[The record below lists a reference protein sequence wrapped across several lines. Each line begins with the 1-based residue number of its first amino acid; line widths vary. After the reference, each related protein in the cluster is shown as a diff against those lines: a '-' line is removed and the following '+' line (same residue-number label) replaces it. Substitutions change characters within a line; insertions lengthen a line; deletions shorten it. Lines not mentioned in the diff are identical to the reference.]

1 MFSTQSYP
9 ILNIQDVSFQY
20 TSKSSF
26 IIQNLSLQLYAGQSI
41 AIIGRSGAGKS
52 TLMHLIY
59 GHLMSFTGVI
69 EIFGSNIKHIQQHLI
84 RRRIGM
90 ITQFDTLLYNFS
102 IIENVAMP
110 LIIQGMHSSDANISA
125 INALHDVGLHDY
137 ITHDVSQLSGGQK
150 KRVMVAR
157 AIAHKPELILADEAT
172 GDLDHN
178 TADSILD
185 LILASSRLRDIG
197 LLWITHD
204 MRKLCVFDYTVEI

>member
-1 MFSTQSYP
+1 MLSTQSSP

-20 TSKSSF
+20 TPTSSP

-59 GHLMSFTGVI
+59 GHLVACAGVI
-69 EIFGSNIKHIQQHLI
+69 EIFRSNIKNTQQHLI

-110 LIIQGMHSSDANISA
+110 LIIQGTHSSDADISA
-125 INALHDVGLHDY
+125 MNALNDVGLSDY
-137 ITHDVSQLSGGQK
+137 INHDVSQLSGGQK
-150 KRVMVAR
+150 KRVMIAR
-157 AIAHKPELILADEAT
+157 AIAHAPELILADEAT

-185 LILASSRLRDIG
+185 LILTSSRLCKIG

-204 MRKLCVFDYTVEI
+204 VRRLCDFDSIVEI